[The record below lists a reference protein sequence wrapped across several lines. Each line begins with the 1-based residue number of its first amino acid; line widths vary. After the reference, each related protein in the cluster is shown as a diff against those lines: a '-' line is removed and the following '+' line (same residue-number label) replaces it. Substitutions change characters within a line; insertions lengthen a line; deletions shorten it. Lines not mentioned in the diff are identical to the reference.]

1 MKKITK
7 ETLKKWKAC
16 KEGYDVF
23 CELLPNGG
31 KLEECIKA
39 LDDAGH
45 GFGCKAHED
54 WSFWLFERAKHD
66 EEYNNQCVS
75 GYRNSGNC
83 NSGDCNSGNCNSG
96 DCNSGNCNS
105 GNRNSGDCNSGNCNS
120 GNYNSGYRNSGDYNS
135 GVCNSGYRNSGN
147 CNSGDCNSGNCNS
160 GDCNSGNCNSGYRN
174 SGDYNSG
181 VYNSG
186 WFNDDTPS
194 TIRVFGVETN
204 RVSFLSMIKPDFIFN
219 VHTTYWVGEDKMT
232 DEEKKSDP
240 MFYVRG
246 GTLRTRDYK
255 EAWKKAWDEAD
266 PENRELIRTLPNFN
280 AEKFFN
286 ITGIDLR

>member
-66 EEYNNQCVS
+66 EEYNNQCV
-75 GYRNSGNC
+75 
-83 NSGDCNSGNCNSG
+83 
-96 DCNSGNCNS
+96 
-105 GNRNSGDCNSGNCNS
+105 
-120 GNYNSGYRNSGDYNS
+120 
-135 GVCNSGYRNSGN
+135 SGYRNSGN